1 MKFIISESE
10 KNRILNMHKEATKKQ
25 YLFEQ
30 ENEEPKYNDGD
41 LVYTEDKGGKGS
53 IFKFSKTLFDK
64 GVSGGLGSLTP
75 IQVESILGD
84 LGVLGLGCQ
93 GYTCGD
99 ESTRRL
105 RPQNMKSEITK
116 IINNTV
122 STKPNRDGWIE
133 FVGKV
138 INPYHK
144 NSVGCIKNL
153 VTEELLNKNKNDV
166 KCRIFCTKELKNHSD
181 GTLSVRCY
189 PPCEERIDKKKIGPD
204 GEEMK

>member
-25 YLFEQ
+25 YLVL

-41 LVYTEDKGGKGS
+41 LVYTQDKKGKGS
-53 IFKFSKTLFDK
+53 IFKFSKTLFDE
-64 GVSGGLGSLTP
+64 GVRGGLQIVTSS
-75 IQVESILGD
+75 QVYSILDD

-99 ESTRRL
+99 QSTKRL

-122 STKPNRDGWIE
+122 NIKPNIDGWIE
-133 FVGKV
+133 LVGKV

-153 VTEELLNKNKNDV
+153 VTEELVTKNKKEV
-166 KCRIFCTKELKNHSD
+166 KCRIFCTKELIKHSD
-181 GTLSVRCY
+181 GTLSVKCY
-189 PPCEERIDKKKIGPD
+189 PPCEGRIDKKKIGPE
-204 GEEMK
+204 GKEMK